1 MIKDKIRED
10 LRDVLK
16 KLQIRPDDLELEHPL
31 DFNNGDFSTN
41 IALKIKKKELPIP
54 FDLADKIIATW
65 RASGLPDYIAKIEVA
80 KPGFINIWLEDNFLI
95 TQLKEVLED
104 KERYGSSTSGK
115 GKTVVIDYSSPNIA
129 KPFGIGHLRSTIIGQ
144 AIYNLYKFSGYE
156 VIGVNHLGDWG
167 TQFGKLIVAIK
178 RWNKGNVNDLTFEKL
193 EKLYVRFH
201 SQAEKRPELEDEAR
215 SWFKKL
221 EDKDQEARKIWKA
234 CIDISLKEF
243 DHIYDLL
250 GVKIDHNIGESFYDD
265 KTEAVIS
272 LAKKKKIAKKSQGAL
287 VIDLSELNIP
297 PAILLKS
304 DGATTYGTRDL
315 ACIAYRKKRWQPDL
329 FIYEVGSDQKL
340 HLKQTFAVAVK
351 LGYGDLNQ
359 FVHVSHGLIRLE
371 GGKMSTRKG
380 KTIHLEKVLEE
391 SIKKASK
398 IIVSSNNKKKLLK
411 KEQEEIAQMV
421 GVGAIKYFDLM
432 HHYSSDIIFDWKK
445 MFVLEGNSA
454 PYLQYTFARCQSVIN
469 KEEKE
474 VVFPEDTSHLKL
486 KKEEEVLLRTLY
498 RFPEI
503 VEEAKNKFSPNLLCT
518 YLFDLAQKY
527 NVFYNK
533 LSILG
538 ADSPDSIEFRLS
550 LTAAVSYI
558 IKNGLSL
565 LGIDTPER
573 M

>member
-1 MIKDKIRED
+1 MIKDKIKED
-10 LRDVLK
+10 LSEVLR
-16 KLQIRPDDLELEHPL
+16 KLQIKPDRLELEHPL
-31 DFNNGDFSTN
+31 DSNNGDFATN
-41 IALKIKKKELPIP
+41 IALKVKKEEFPIP

-65 RASGLPDYIAKIEVA
+65 RASGLPDYVSKIEIA
-80 KPGFINIWLEDNFLI
+80 KPGFINIWLENNFLI
-95 TQLKEVLED
+95 TQLKEALEG
-104 KERYGSSTSGK
+104 KERYGSSDLGK
-115 GKTVVIDYSSPNIA
+115 GETVVIDYSSPNIA
-129 KPFGIGHLRSTIIGQ
+129 KPFGVGHLRSTVIGQ

-156 VIGVNHLGDWG
+156 VVGINHLGDWG

-178 RWNKGNVNDLTFEKL
+178 RWNKGNINDLTFEKL
-193 EKLYVRFH
+193 EKLYIKFH
-201 SQAEKRPELEDEAR
+201 SQVEKRPELDDEAR
-215 SWFKKL
+215 LWFKKL

-243 DHIYDLL
+243 DHIYGLL

-287 VIDLSELNIP
+287 IVDLSELNIP

-329 FIYEVGSDQKL
+329 FVYEVGSDQNL
-340 HLKQTFAVAVK
+340 HLKQVFAVAVK
-351 LGYGDLNQ
+351 LGYGELDK

-380 KTIHLEKVLEE
+380 KTVHLEKILEE

-398 IIVSSNNKKKLLK
+398 IIISSNNKKKLLK

-421 GVGAIKYFDLM
+421 GVGAVKYFDLM
-432 HHYSSDIIFDWKK
+432 HHHSSDIVFNWEK

-454 PYLQYTFARCQSVIN
+454 PYLQYTFARCQSIIN
-469 KEEKE
+469 KEGKE
-474 VVFPEDTSHLKL
+474 VIFPEDITHLRL
-486 KKEEEVLLRTLY
+486 EKEEETLLRTLY
-498 RFPEI
+498 KFPEVI
-503 VEEAKNKFSPNLLCT
+503 EEAKDKFSPNLLCS

-527 NVFYNK
+527 NTFYNK
-533 LSILG
+533 HSILG
-538 ADSPDSIEFRLS
+538 ADNLHSVEFRLS
-550 LTAAVSYI
+550 LTAAISYI
-558 IKNGLSL
+558 IKNGLTL

>member
-1 MIKDKIRED
+1 MIKDKIKED
-10 LRDVLK
+10 LGEVLK
-16 KLQIRPDDLELEHPL
+16 KLQIKPDDLELEHPL
-31 DFNNGDFSTN
+31 DPNHGDFSTN
-41 IALKIKKKELPIP
+41 IALKIKKKEFPIP

-80 KPGFINIWLEDNFLI
+80 KPGFINIWLENSFFI

-104 KERYGSSTSGK
+104 KEKYGSSTSGK

-144 AIYNLYKFSGYE
+144 AIYNLYEFSGYK

-178 RWNKGNVNDLTFEKL
+178 RWNKGNINDLTFEKL

-221 EDKDQEARKIWKA
+221 ENKDQEARKIWKA

-243 DHIYDLL
+243 DHIYNLL
-250 GVKIDHNIGESFYDD
+250 GVKIDYSIGESFYDD
-265 KTEAVIS
+265 KTEEVIV

-287 VIDLSELNIP
+287 IVDLSELNIP
-297 PAILLKS
+297 PSILLKS

-329 FIYEVGSDQKL
+329 FLYEVGSDQKL
-340 HLKQTFAVAVK
+340 HLKQIFAVAVK
-351 LGYGDLNQ
+351 LGYGELEQ
-359 FVHVSHGLIRLE
+359 FVHVSHGLIHLE
-371 GGKMSTRKG
+371 GNKMSTRKG

-398 IIVSSNNKKKLLK
+398 IVASSKNKKKLPK
-411 KEQEEIAQMV
+411 KQQEEIAKMV
-421 GVGAIKYFDLM
+421 GVGAVKYFDLM
-432 HHYSSDIIFDWKK
+432 HHYSSDIVFDWKK
-445 MFVLEGNSA
+445 IFVLEGNSA
-454 PYLQYTFARCQSVIN
+454 PYLQYTFARCQSVIK

-474 VVFPEDTSHLKL
+474 IIFPEDIIHLKL
-486 KKEEEVLLRTLY
+486 GEEEEILLRTLY

-503 VEEAKNKFSPNLLCT
+503 IEEAKDKFSPNLLCT
-518 YLFDLAQKY
+518 YLFGLAQKY
-527 NVFYNK
+527 NAFYNK

-538 ADSPDSIEFRLS
+538 ADSPDLIEFRLS
-550 LTAAVSYI
+550 LTVAVGYI

>member
-1 MIKDKIRED
+1 MIKDKIKED
-10 LRDVLK
+10 LSEVLR
-16 KLQIRPDDLELEHPL
+16 KLQIKPDSLELEHPL
-31 DFNNGDFSTN
+31 DSNNGDFATN
-41 IALKIKKKELPIP
+41 IALKVKKEEFPIP

-65 RASGLPDYIAKIEVA
+65 RASGLPDYVAKIEVA
-80 KPGFINIWLEDNFLI
+80 KPGFINIWLENNFLI
-95 TQLKEVLED
+95 TQLKEALEG
-104 KERYGSSTSGK
+104 KERYGSSDLGK

-129 KPFGIGHLRSTIIGQ
+129 KPFGVGHLRSTVIGQ
-144 AIYNLYKFSGYE
+144 TIYNLYKFSGYE
-156 VIGVNHLGDWG
+156 VVGINHLGDWG

-178 RWNKGNVNDLTFEKL
+178 RWNKGNINDLTFEKL
-193 EKLYVRFH
+193 EKLYIKFH
-201 SQAEKRPELEDEAR
+201 SQVEKRPELDDEAR
-215 SWFKKL
+215 LWFKKL

-243 DHIYDLL
+243 DHIYGLL

-287 VIDLSELNIP
+287 IVDLSELNIP

-329 FIYEVGSDQKL
+329 FVYEVGSDQNL
-340 HLKQTFAVAVK
+340 HLKQVFAVAVK
-351 LGYGDLNQ
+351 LGYGELDK

-380 KTIHLEKVLEE
+380 KTVHLEKILEE

-398 IIVSSNNKKKLLK
+398 IIISSNNKKKLLK

-421 GVGAIKYFDLM
+421 GVGAVKYFDLM
-432 HHYSSDIIFDWKK
+432 HHHSSDIVFNWEK

-454 PYLQYTFARCQSVIN
+454 PYLQYTFARCQSIIN
-469 KEEKE
+469 KEGKE
-474 VVFPEDTSHLKL
+474 VIFPEDITHLRL
-486 KKEEEVLLRTLY
+486 EKEEETLLRTLY
-498 RFPEI
+498 KFPEVI
-503 VEEAKNKFSPNLLCT
+503 EEAKDKFSPNLLCS

-527 NVFYNK
+527 NTFYNK
-533 LSILG
+533 HSILG
-538 ADSPDSIEFRLS
+538 ADNLHSVEFRLS
-550 LTAAVSYI
+550 LTAAISYI
-558 IKNGLSL
+558 IKNGLTL

>member
-1 MIKDKIRED
+1 MIKDKIKED
-10 LRDVLK
+10 LSEVLR
-16 KLQIRPDDLELEHPL
+16 KLQIKPDRLELEHPL
-31 DFNNGDFSTN
+31 DSNNGDFATN
-41 IALKIKKKELPIP
+41 IALKVKKEEFPIP

-65 RASGLPDYIAKIEVA
+65 RASGLPDYVAKIEVA
-80 KPGFINIWLEDNFLI
+80 KPGFINIWLENNFLI
-95 TQLKEVLED
+95 TQLKEALEG
-104 KERYGSSTSGK
+104 KERYGSSDLGK

-129 KPFGIGHLRSTIIGQ
+129 KPFGVGHLRSTVIGQ
-144 AIYNLYKFSGYE
+144 TIYNLYKFSGYE
-156 VIGVNHLGDWG
+156 VVGINHLGDWG

-178 RWNKGNVNDLTFEKL
+178 RWNKGNINDLTFEKL
-193 EKLYVRFH
+193 EKLYIKFH
-201 SQAEKRPELEDEAR
+201 SQVEKRPELDDEAR
-215 SWFKKL
+215 LWFKKL

-243 DHIYDLL
+243 DHIYGLL

-287 VIDLSELNIP
+287 IVDLSELNIP

-329 FIYEVGSDQKL
+329 FVYEVGSDQNL
-340 HLKQTFAVAVK
+340 HLKQVFAVAVK
-351 LGYGDLNQ
+351 LGYGELDK

-380 KTIHLEKVLEE
+380 KTVHLEKILEE

-398 IIVSSNNKKKLLK
+398 IIISSKNKKKLLK

-421 GVGAIKYFDLM
+421 GVGAVKYFDLM
-432 HHYSSDIIFDWKK
+432 HHHSSDIVFNWEK

-469 KEEKE
+469 KEGKE
-474 VVFPEDTSHLKL
+474 VIFPEDITHLRL
-486 KKEEEVLLRTLY
+486 EKEEETLLRTLY
-498 RFPEI
+498 KFPEVI
-503 VEEAKNKFSPNLLCT
+503 EEAKDKFSPNLLCS

-527 NVFYNK
+527 NTFYNK
-533 LSILG
+533 HSILG
-538 ADSPDSIEFRLS
+538 ADNLHSVEFRLS
-550 LTAAVSYI
+550 LTAAISYI
-558 IKNGLSL
+558 VKNGLTL